1 MGKFNF
7 RKHALAYSTVA
18 LLVAMAA
25 IKGGGKI
32 VQHVKERKQA
42 KIEAAEEREWQR
54 QEEQERI
61 ADSIARA
68 EKKRQDDYYDHVRDS
83 VAQRNGEQRYAD
95 SLASGR
101 GEYEDESEIR
111 TIEWAHSLAGTME
124 RELMTAGKPIVQ
136 QGEQE
141 IRDLLAKYGV
151 VYTNFFDFAEEDN
164 WTLHDELFVGVSY
177 QDGDYRETFGA
188 TAEWQAHVDAI
199 IDKSDYGEPRKAE
212 MKQKTAEKIANT
224 EQQLRASRENV
235 QKRFADYYSAL
246 PQEYKDYIGVESLG
260 EGEMGPGYDE
270 SLNYYANAGGI
281 VTSREIHVYDSNL
294 DPDFFGEPGATYK
307 LVSLGN
313 NKWQVVKTR
322 ADGTVAKT
330 AVFQDQGSSYTYT
343 NTFGDDTDEEGNPI
357 PVPKVGD
364 SYFDFRPGA
373 NIGVHISFT
382 EVIKVEKH
390 NKQWKPQFTP
400 AEQRQ
405 MDSLRERI
413 AKKSEWSHK
422 QWELGRQSDSIA
434 RAMTQ
439 RRFGNRGQ

>member
-1 MGKFNF
+1 MGKFNT
-7 RKHALAYSTVA
+7 RRQALVFAAIA
-18 LLVAMAA
+18 LMAA
-25 IKGGGKI
+25 SCGRA
-32 VQHVKERKQA
+32 ERRA
-42 KIEAAEEREWQR
+42 R
-54 QEEQERI
+54 EEQELAAAAKERQEYV
-61 ADSIARA
+61 ADSTRRA
-68 EKKRQDDYYDHVRDS
+68 DKQRRSDYYDHVRDS
-83 VAQRNGEQRYAD
+83 VAQRNGEQRYSD

-101 GEYEDESEIR
+101 GKYEDESEIR

-124 RELMTAGKPIVQ
+124 RELMTAGKPIIQ
-136 QGEQE
+136 HGEQE

-151 VYTNFFDFAEEDN
+151 AYTNFFDFDKKDD
-164 WTLHDELFVGVSY
+164 WSLHDELFVGVSY

-188 TAEWQAHVDAI
+188 TSDWQAHVDVI
-199 IDKSDYGEPRKAE
+199 IDKSEYGEPRKAE

-224 EQQLRASRENV
+224 EQKLIASRQNV
-235 QKRFADYYSAL
+235 QARFADYYSAL

-260 EGEMGPGYDE
+260 EGQMGPGYDA
-270 SLNYYANAGGI
+270 SLNYFANAGGI
-281 VTSREIHVYDSNL
+281 VTRREINVYDSNL

-330 AVFQDQGSSYTYT
+330 AVFQDKGSSYTYT

-390 NKQWKPQFTP
+390 NKQWKTQFTES
-400 AEQRQ
+400 EQRQ
-405 MDSLRERI
+405 IDSLRGQI
-413 AKKSEWSHK
+413 AKKSEWRHK
-422 QWELGRQSDSIA
+422 QGELGRQSDSVA

>member
-7 RKHALAYSTVA
+7 RKHALAYSTIA

-32 VQHVKERKQA
+32 VQHIKERKQA

-54 QEEQERI
+54 QKEQERI

-68 EKKRQDDYYDHVRDS
+68 ERQQRDDYYEQVRDS
-83 VAQRNGEQRYAD
+83 VAEQNGARRYGD
-95 SLASGR
+95 SLRSER
-101 GEYEDESEIR
+101 DDFEDEEAIR

-124 RELMTAGKPIVQ
+124 RELMTAGKPIIQ
-136 QGEQE
+136 HGEQE
-141 IRDLLAKYGV
+141 IRDLLAKYNV
-151 VYTNFFDFAEEDN
+151 SYTDFFANDEYN
-164 WTLHDELFVGVSY
+164 WYLREELFIGVSVRE
-177 QDGDYRETFGA
+177 DGQVWQMFGA

-199 IDKSDYGEPRKAE
+199 IDKSEYGEPRKAE
-212 MKQKTAEKIANT
+212 MKQKVAEIIAGT
-224 EQQLRASRENV
+224 EQKLIASRKNV

-330 AVFQDQGSSYTYT
+330 AVFQDKGSIYTYT

-373 NIGVHISFT
+373 NIGVHISFN

-390 NKQWKPQFTP
+390 NKQWKTQFTES
-400 AEQRQ
+400 EQRQ